1 MDGYEQRDNTG
12 SIFKNDKKE
21 TDKHPD
27 GKGSAMIGGVHYWIS
42 SWTKQDRNGNP
53 YRSLSFQPKEQQ
65 PGARPAAKPS
75 MAGGP
80 RPPLDD
86 DSDSIP
92 F

>member
-1 MDGYEQRDNTG
+1 MAYEQRDNTG

-27 GKGSAMIGGVHYWIS
+27 GKGSAVIGGVHYWIS

-53 YRSLSFQPKEQQ
+53 YRSLSFQPKEQPTRSQ
-65 PGARPAAKPS
+65 GQIKPAKPLS
-75 MAGGP
+75 RA
-80 RPPLDD
+80 DD
-86 DSDSIP
+86 DLSDEVP

>member
-42 SWTKQDRNGNP
+42 SWTKQDKNGNP
-53 YRSLSFQPKEQQ
+53 YRSLSFQPKEQKAPLSNLAPKRQ
-65 PGARPAAKPS
+65 T
-75 MAGGP
+75 GGISD
-80 RPPLDD
+80 RAMDD
-86 DSDSIP
+86 EIP